1 MKRILTILLIS
12 ISISLQAQEQSLDKV
27 FDDGGLSNIKNNVS
41 ISASDLVEGFFTVS
55 YNRYLGERSSLGLAF
70 GLYLFSGPALHW
82 NVGLNKSYYS
92 QLDEIDYDRGYMFR
106 FSYRMYTADH
116 YGLFWQ
122 YDLMYKSRGIDNANY
137 KFLVIPE
144 IKYGYSWSFLDRFRL
159 SASAGFGFGF
169 HVIKETSTNLSIFDF
184 EDMSIYFPINIEMA
198 YEF

>member
-1 MKRILTILLIS
+1 
-12 ISISLQAQEQSLDKV
+12 
-27 FDDGGLSNIKNNVS
+27 
-41 ISASDLVEGFFTVS
+41 
-55 YNRYLGERSSLGLAF
+55 
-70 GLYLFSGPALHW
+70 
-82 NVGLNKSYYS
+82 
-92 QLDEIDYDRGYMFR
+92 
-106 FSYRMYTADH
+106 MYTADH